1 MQGSGAD
8 WRQDA
13 MTTYTLVL
21 FVHILGA
28 IVAFIG
34 VGVWLVV
41 AISLR
46 WTRHVAE
53 VRALTRLAVATGN
66 VAVAGV
72 LLIAV
77 AGLYMAWTT
86 WGWQIAWID
95 VATVCFLVLAPFG
108 AFVIDPRI
116 RALAEV
122 SKAAPD
128 GPLPTPLAIH
138 TRDPLLLFGLNT
150 YVGVLF
156 GVVFLMT
163 TKPALGEALLAM
175 GIATVLGAL
184 SAVPFARA
192 TPAIHA

>member
-1 MQGSGAD
+1 
-8 WRQDA
+8 

-41 AISLR
+41 AISVR
-46 WTRHVAE
+46 WARQVAE
-53 VRALTRLAVATGN
+53 VRALTRLAVRMGN
-66 VAVAGV
+66 VAVVGV
-72 LLIAV
+72 VLIAA

-86 WGWQIAWID
+86 WRWETAWID
-95 VATVCFLVLAPFG
+95 VATVSFLLLAPFG
-108 AFVIDPRI
+108 ALVLDPRI
-116 RALAEV
+116 RALAEASNV
-122 SKAAPD
+122 APD
-128 GPLPTPLAIH
+128 GPLPTTLTAQ
-138 TRDPLLLFGLNT
+138 TRHPLLLFGLNT

-163 TKPALGEALLAM
+163 TKPALGAALLTM
-175 GIATVLGAL
+175 GLALALGAL

-192 TPAIHA
+192 TPMMKA